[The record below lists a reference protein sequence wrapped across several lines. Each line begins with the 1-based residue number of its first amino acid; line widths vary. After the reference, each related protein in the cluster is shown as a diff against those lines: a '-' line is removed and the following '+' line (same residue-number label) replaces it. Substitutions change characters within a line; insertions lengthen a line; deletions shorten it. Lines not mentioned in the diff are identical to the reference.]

1 MKRDTLND
9 YAIVALTEARS
20 NARRGEAMRNGLLS
34 HVWVGVFLFGII
46 NYVIFSTF
54 SFSLFSPNIRGLPFF
69 VVGLLY
75 LLAVGGVAGG
85 IYYLTRSPG
94 APAGIALGF
103 VILTLTSE
111 GSCTLFT
118 RPGPNYAWVNAAFL
132 YAIVVVI
139 GFIVSVIERIVQR
152 NDPDD

>member
-1 MKRDTLND
+1 
-9 YAIVALTEARS
+9 
-20 NARRGEAMRNGLLS
+20 MRKGLLS
-34 HVWVGVFLFGII
+34 HAWAGMFLFGVI
-46 NYVIFSTF
+46 NLAIFWTF
-54 SFSLFSPNIRGLPFF
+54 TFFLFSPNIPGVPFI

-75 LLAVGGVAGG
+75 LLAIGGVAGG

-94 APAGIALGF
+94 PPAGIALGF

-132 YAIVVVI
+132 YAIVVVV
-139 GFIVSVIERIVQR
+139 GLVVSVIERIIQR
-152 NDPDD
+152 NDPDH